1 MGLNFLKNKKVVFL
15 LLLFLF
21 FLLLIGGFLIWFI
34 LGPAKGNDF
43 KCVDLSEYEIKK
55 TEEGTIIENKKQG
68 LAFKVPDGWII
79 KKNKYSEKEN
89 EIMLFDPNVEFDEN
103 GNVLVEKSFKE
114 KGACSIGITIIKYIK
129 RDSDMLIE
137 PEIVRNDIKAI
148 KEGYE
153 GENHLS
159 EIILISGKEGLKE
172 VFGKIKEKNSAVA
185 ITVRIP
191 IIQTIYGFSTGIVFN
206 KECIEKFNEFLKGVS
221 INK

>member
-43 KCVDLSEYEIKK
+43 ECVDLSEYEIKK

-89 EIMLFDPNVEFDEN
+89 EILLFDPNVEFDEN
-103 GNVLVEKSFKE
+103 GKVLVEKSFKE

-129 RDSDMLIE
+129 RDSDI
-137 PEIVRNDIKAI
+137 PTDAEIVSNYIKAV
-148 KEGYE
+148 KDGYMLE
-153 GENHLS
+153 KDGYALA
-159 EIILISGKEGLKE
+159 IIDGKEALRITNQSNDKT
-172 VFGKIKEKNSAVA
+172 KILTYVQL
-185 ITVRIP
+185 P
-191 IIQTIYGFSTGIVFN
+191 LGQTIYNFGTGIVFN
-206 KECIEKFNEFLKGVS
+206 EKCIEKFNEFLKGVS